1 MKLNNFKHKAV
12 VLTAGV
18 ATLFATS
25 CKDFL
30 EEDLYAENSTSG
42 LGKYVEFIGELFKM
56 AEKVATHLGLHF
68 YADHVAVILHEIAQ
82 EQSDDIE

>member
-42 LGKYVEFIGELFKM
+42 LGKYEQFQSLTAPLYGGKLWAPYEQKFSWCVNE
-56 AEKVATHLGLHF
+56 GL
-68 YADHVAVILHEIAQ
+68 
-82 EQSDDIE
+82 